1 MQIYGSQK
9 AAFGEGID
17 LRGMENAFFVEKTG
31 AGWVQISKKMSTF
44 ARQNKTFY
52 ENSDNL

>member
-31 AGWVQISKKMSTF
+31 AGWVQISEKMYTF
-44 ARQNKTFY
+44 AGENTSFY
-52 ENSDNL
+52 ENSSNF